1 MKHTKTHLKGYLTY
15 SFITTNNHMHFLSAF
30 PLLFDSRDGL
40 RQKRR
45 DYPLS
50 IVHAPWRTTSNPQ
63 GYCLT
68 PQFDLILL
76 SMSSDTI
83 CVVPFTSWM
92 RCESRKTLQTKTFIP
107 SCTSLGAARM
117 SCHDQFTRTLRLFSL
132 HEEHNYDYYYYYMRC
147 IPLFGRKRKNQRLS
161 PLCKETNKL
170 FLFFF
175 FIPTNIHHIPL
186 SCSSKYL
193 CI

>member
-15 SFITTNNHMHFLSAF
+15 SFIITNNHMHFLSAF

-40 RQKRR
+40 PEKER
-45 DYPLS
+45 LS
-50 IVHAPWRTTSNPQ
+50 VVYCSRTFKNHIEPTR
-63 GYCLT
+63 
-68 PQFDLILL
+68 ILL
-76 SMSSDTI
+76 NPSVWFDFTFYEQWYNLCCPLYLMDALWIAENSPNKDI
-83 CVVPFTSWM
+83 C
-92 RCESRKTLQTKTFIP
+92 IP

-132 HEEHNYDYYYYYMRC
+132 HEEHNYDYYYYMRC

-175 FIPTNIHHIPL
+175 IPTNIHHSPL

>member
-1 MKHTKTHLKGYLTY
+1 ML
-15 SFITTNNHMHFLSAF
+15 FLSAF

-50 IVHAPWRTTSNPQ
+50 IVHAPSRTTWNPQ

-68 PQFDLILL
+68 PQFALILL

-92 RCESRKTLQTKTFIP
+92 RCESRKTLQTKTFVFH
-107 SCTSLGAARM
+107 LA
-117 SCHDQFTRTLRLFSL
+117 L
-132 HEEHNYDYYYYYMRC
+132 H
-147 IPLFGRKRKNQRLS
+147 
-161 PLCKETNKL
+161 
-170 FLFFF
+170 
-175 FIPTNIHHIPL
+175 
-186 SCSSKYL
+186 
-193 CI
+193 